1 MDVGQL
7 DTTKQFANAD
17 LQLPESLPKLNGS
30 WFMLV
35 YPIEL
40 EASITTKGGIT
51 LLLPDDAAAANEAL
65 LTAGIVVKQGALC
78 YKHSKYKDPI
88 TGDYLPWCEVGDYVV
103 YSRTAFGHSV
113 VHNGR
118 KFFVLP
124 DDGILYTV
132 KSPKDIDPKFQ
143 YNEEAFQKLKQE
155 VLNLP
160 KDPKITLQ

>member
-40 EASITTKGGIT
+40 EASITTKGGLT

-118 KFFVLP
+118 KFFVRP

>member
-40 EASITTKGGIT
+40 EASITTKGGLT

-143 YNEEAFQKLKQE
+143 YNEESFQKLKQE
-155 VLNLP
+155 VLNIP
-160 KDPKITLQ
+160 KDPKITL